1 MTNWPVLLS
10 GASFIGAVLVSLL
23 NYSAVRKRTG
33 ADVEAITATATETLQ
48 RAAAGFAESVAKDN
62 VALRAEIAKL
72 KADHEQRL
80 DKANR
85 DILAGLTQ
93 TAALS
98 REVVKLRDHVE
109 DWEQWYARGAQGDP
123 PKTPPRLI
131 PRAEPETPS

>member
-62 VALRAEIAKL
+62 TALRAEIAKL
-72 KADHEQRL
+72 KAEHEVRL
-80 DKANR
+80 DKANK
-85 DILAGLTQ
+85 DTLDTLTQ
-93 TAALS
+93 TAAVS
-98 REVVKLRDHVE
+98 REVVKLRRHVE
-109 DWEQWYARGAQGDP
+109 RWEMWAESVMEQTKSLGMEFP
-123 PKTPPRLI
+123 PAPHLADK
-131 PRAEPETPS
+131 